1 MLVSISEGD
10 CLDGLLGAIL
20 LRAGDDMMAVGV
32 GRRIE
37 ECRERV
43 LVVGYLARSLA
54 RKCAV
59 RAYLVP
65 CRLVISAKTTTLHGI
80 LDVR

>member
-20 LRAGDDMMAVGV
+20 LRAADDMMAVG
-32 GRRIE
+32 
-37 ECRERV
+37 CRERGSKRILRKDLEV
-43 LVVGYLARSLA
+43 EYSGGNLA

-59 RAYLVP
+59 RAL
-65 CRLVISAKTTTLHGI
+65 CLRA
-80 LDVR
+80 